1 MTRRKPA
8 RERGQ
13 ALAETGIVI
22 ALFVSLVM
30 GTIEFGRAWMIANMI
45 THATRDGAR
54 MAAVTPATS
63 RNSTGV
69 ISSTSAIQTQVLNE
83 ISNVMSSSGFTVNV
97 TQPTLSGI
105 PMVQV
110 QVTGSVPYLFN
121 LPGVGTSFS
130 VSRTVTFRDEGR

>member
-22 ALFVSLVM
+22 TLFVTLVM

-45 THATRDGAR
+45 THAARDGAR
-54 MAAVTPATS
+54 IAAVVPATGRS
-63 RNSTGV
+63 SNGT

-83 ISNVMSSSGFTVNV
+83 ISNVMPSSGFTVNV
-97 TQPTLSGI
+97 TQPSPGGI

-130 VSRTVTFRDEGR
+130 VNRTVTFRDEGR